1 MGITVNLKH
10 SKKENSG
17 KMESIAVAAYAGTA
31 EKFNLQGIDDSRSHK
46 ILKKEKTVESAKAVN
61 AFVEKRISKDFII
74 RRDAEGKVIRQF
86 EGIDMKSVYEKKS
99 LGYKLA
105 KRLFDIIASSIGL
118 IIFSPVFL
126 VTAIAIKLE
135 DGGPVFFS
143 GKRWGKEFK
152 YFPMHKFRSM
162 CVGAEKM
169 TGAVIT
175 EEDKNGMAFKIKDDP
190 RMTKMGKFVRRTS
203 IDELPQLW
211 NVFKGQMSLVGPRPI
226 QTTTTEGDPY
236 DMQRWC
242 VKPGITCIW
251 QVCGRAEVPWD
262 EWVEMDLRY
271 ISEMSLM
278 EDLKIL
284 IWTVWAVLHKG
295 GAV

>member
-1 MGITVNLKH
+1 MSNRRD
-10 SKKENSG
+10 G
-17 KMESIAVAAYAGTA
+17 KMNSAVATA
-31 EKFNLQGIDDSRSHK
+31 EEAIGSFGVIEGKKSYEIDNK
-46 ILKKEKTVESAKAVN
+46 IREAVT
-61 AFVEKRISKDFII
+61 EKRISKDFVIQ
-74 RRDAEGKVIRQF
+74 RNAKGEVIRQF
-86 EGIDMKSVYEKKS
+86 EGIDMKAVYESKP
-99 LGYKLA
+99 LAYKFV
-105 KRLFDIIASSIGL
+105 KRLFDIVFSALGL
-118 IIFSPVFL
+118 IVFSPVFL
-126 VTAIAIKLE
+126 CTAIAIKME

-143 GKRWGKEFK
+143 GKRWGKDFK

-226 QTTTTEGDPY
+226 QTTREDGDPY

-271 ISEMSLM
+271 ISEMSVA
-278 EDLKIL
+278 EDLKL
-284 IWTVWAVLHKG
+284 LVWTIRAVLYKG
-295 GAV
+295 GAI

>member
-1 MGITVNLKH
+1 M
-10 SKKENSG
+10 NS
-17 KMESIAVAAYAGTA
+17 AVAEEAIANFGVVNGGKLH
-31 EKFNLQGIDDSRSHK
+31 EIH
-46 ILKKEKTVESAKAVN
+46 EAVT
-61 AFVEKRISKDFII
+61 EKRISKDFVIQ
-74 RRDAEGKVIRQF
+74 RNAKGEVIRQF
-86 EGIDMKSVYEKKS
+86 EGIDMKAVYEAKP
-99 LGYKLA
+99 LAYKFI
-105 KRLFDIIASSIGL
+105 KRLFDIVFSALGL

-126 VTAIAIKLE
+126 VTAIAIKME

-143 GKRWGKEFK
+143 GKRWGKDFK
-152 YFPMHKFRSM
+152 YFPMYKFRSM

-190 RMTKMGKFVRRTS
+190 RMTKMGRFVRRTS

-226 QTTTTEGDPY
+226 QTTREDGDPY

-271 ISEMSLM
+271 ISEMSVA
-278 EDLKIL
+278 EDLKL
-284 IWTVWAVLHKG
+284 LVWTIRAVLYKG
-295 GAV
+295 GAI

>member
-1 MGITVNLKH
+1 M
-10 SKKENSG
+10 NS
-17 KMESIAVAAYAGTA
+17 AVA
-31 EKFNLQGIDDSRSHK
+31 EEGIANFGVVNGGK
-46 ILKKEKTVESAKAVN
+46 IHEIHEAVT
-61 AFVEKRISKDFII
+61 EKRISKDFVIK
-74 RRDAEGKVIRQF
+74 RNAKGEVIRQF
-86 EGIDMKSVYEKKS
+86 EGIDMKAVYEAKP
-99 LGYKLA
+99 LGYKII
-105 KRLFDIIASSIGL
+105 KRLFDIVFSAL
-118 IIFSPVFL
+118 ALVVFSPVFL
-126 VTAIAIKLE
+126 VTAIAIKME

-143 GKRWGKEFK
+143 GKRWGKDFK

-203 IDELPQLW
+203 IDELPQLF
-211 NVFKGQMSLVGPRPI
+211 NVLKGEMSLVGPRPI
-226 QTTTTEGDPY
+226 QTTTTEGDSY

-271 ISEMSLM
+271 ISEMSIG
-278 EDLKIL
+278 EDMKLL
-284 IWTVWAVLHKG
+284 AYTVKAVLHKG
-295 GAV
+295 GAI

>member
-1 MGITVNLKH
+1 M
-10 SKKENSG
+10 NS
-17 KMESIAVAAYAGTA
+17 AVAEEAIANFGVV
-31 EKFNLQGIDDSRSHK
+31 NGGK
-46 ILKKEKTVESAKAVN
+46 IHEIHEAVT
-61 AFVEKRISKDFII
+61 EKRISKDFVIK
-74 RRDAEGKVIRQF
+74 RNAKGEVIRQF
-86 EGIDMKSVYEKKS
+86 EGIDMKAVYEAKP
-99 LGYKLA
+99 LGYKII
-105 KRLFDIIASSIGL
+105 KRLFDIVFSAL
-118 IIFSPVFL
+118 ALVVFSPVFL
-126 VTAIAIKLE
+126 VTAIAIKME

-143 GKRWGKEFK
+143 GKRWGKDFK

-203 IDELPQLW
+203 IDELPQLF
-211 NVFKGQMSLVGPRPI
+211 NVLKGQMSLVGPRPI

-251 QVCGRAEVPWD
+251 QVCGRADVPWD

-271 ISEMSLM
+271 ISEMSVA
-278 EDLKIL
+278 EDLKL
-284 IWTVWAVLHKG
+284 LAYTVKAVLHKG
-295 GAV
+295 GAI

>member
-1 MGITVNLKH
+1 M
-10 SKKENSG
+10 NS
-17 KMESIAVAAYAGTA
+17 AVAEEAIANFGVV
-31 EKFNLQGIDDSRSHK
+31 NGGK
-46 ILKKEKTVESAKAVN
+46 IHEIHEAVT
-61 AFVEKRISKDFII
+61 EKRISRDFVIK
-74 RRDAEGKVIRQF
+74 RNAKGEVIRQF
-86 EGIDMKSVYEKKS
+86 EGIDMKAVYEAKP
-99 LGYKLA
+99 LGYKII
-105 KRLFDIIASSIGL
+105 KRLFDIVFSAIAL

-126 VTAIAIKLE
+126 VTAIAIKME

-143 GKRWGKEFK
+143 GKRWGKDFK

-203 IDELPQLW
+203 IDELPQLF
-211 NVFKGQMSLVGPRPI
+211 NVLKGEMSLVGPRPI

-262 EWVEMDLRY
+262 EWVEMDLKY
-271 ISEMSLM
+271 ISEMSM
-278 EDLKIL
+278 VEDLKL
-284 IWTVWAVLHKG
+284 LMYTVKAVLHKG

>member
-1 MGITVNLKH
+1 M
-10 SKKENSG
+10 NS
-17 KMESIAVAAYAGTA
+17 AVAEEAIANFGVV
-31 EKFNLQGIDDSRSHK
+31 NGGK
-46 ILKKEKTVESAKAVN
+46 IHEIHEAVT
-61 AFVEKRISKDFII
+61 EKRISRDFVIK
-74 RRDAEGKVIRQF
+74 RNAKGEVIRQF
-86 EGIDMKSVYEKKS
+86 EGIDMKAVYEAKP
-99 LGYKLA
+99 LGYKII
-105 KRLFDIIASSIGL
+105 KRLFDIVFSAIAL

-126 VTAIAIKLE
+126 VTAIAIKME

-143 GKRWGKEFK
+143 GKRWGKDFK

-203 IDELPQLW
+203 IDELPQLF
-211 NVFKGQMSLVGPRPI
+211 NVLKGEMSLVGPRPI

-262 EWVEMDLRY
+262 EWVEMDLKY
-271 ISEMSLM
+271 ISEMSM
-278 EDLKIL
+278 VEDLKL
-284 IWTVWAVLHKG
+284 LMYTVKAVLHKG
-295 GAV
+295 GAI